1 MDRQA
6 IIEELKVIIEDYL
19 KSQSLDLVDF
29 IYRYEGR
36 NLVLRILIDK
46 PVGGIS
52 LDECAF
58 HNQNISRILDEKNIL
73 QTRYILEVSSPGLDR
88 PLKTK
93 SDFLRCIDKEVKFF
107 LNESI
112 EGKLELD
119 GVIQKVDAE
128 AVYIGTKDMILA
140 IPISKIGKARQV
152 LEKEL

>member
-6 IIEELKVIIEDYL
+6 IIEELKVIIENYL

-36 NLVLRILIDK
+36 DLVLRILIDK
-46 PVGGIS
+46 PEGGIS
-52 LDECAF
+52 LGECAF
-58 HNQNISRILDEKNIL
+58 HNQDISRILDEKNIL
-73 QTRYILEVSSPGLDR
+73 QTGYILEVSSPGLDW

-93 SDFLRCIDKEVKFF
+93 NDFLRCIDRKVKFF

-119 GVIQKVDAE
+119 GIIQKVDAE
-128 AVYIGTKDMILA
+128 AVYIGTKDRILA
-140 IPISKIGKARQV
+140 IPISKIGKAKQIIN
-152 LEKEL
+152 EA

>member
-1 MDRQA
+1 MERQT

-46 PVGGIS
+46 PEGGIS

-58 HNQNISRILDEKNIL
+58 HNQNINRILDEKNIL
-73 QTRYILEVSSPGLDR
+73 QTMYILEVFSPGIDR

-93 SDFLRCIDKEVKFF
+93 NDFLRCINRNVRIF
-107 LNESI
+107 LNEPISGKQEW
-112 EGKLELD
+112 EGQILRVED
-119 GVIQKVDAE
+119 DI
-128 AVYIGTKDMILA
+128 VYIDVSGEELQ
-140 IPISKIGKARQV
+140 IPLSKIVKAKQV
-152 LEKEL
+152 V

>member
-36 NLVLRILIDK
+36 DLVLRILIDK
-46 PVGGIS
+46 PEGGIS
-52 LDECAF
+52 LDECASC
-58 HNQNISRILDEKNIL
+58 NQNISRILDEENIL
-73 QTRYILEVSSPGLDR
+73 ETRYILEVSSPGLDR

-93 SDFLRCIDKEVKFF
+93 NDFLRCINREVKFF

-119 GVIQKVDAE
+119 GIIQKVDGA
-128 AVYIGTKDMILA
+128 AVYIDTKDRSLA
-140 IPISKIGKARQV
+140 IPILNINKAKQII
-152 LEKEL
+152 

>member
-19 KSQSLDLVDF
+19 KSQSLDLVDL

-36 NLVLRILIDK
+36 DLVLRILIDK
-46 PVGGIS
+46 PEGGIT
-52 LDECAF
+52 LDECAS
-58 HNQNISRILDEKNIL
+58 HNQNISRILDEKDIL
-73 QTRYILEVSSPGLDR
+73 QARYILEVSSPGLGR

-93 SDFLRCIDKEVKFF
+93 NDFLRCINKEVKFF

-119 GVIQKVDAE
+119 GIIQKVDDE
-128 AVYIGTKDMILA
+128 AVYIDTKDRILA
-140 IPISKIGKARQV
+140 IPISKINKAKQI
-152 LEKEL
+152 LD